1 MIEVK
6 VPLKLT
12 IFGEHAVV
20 YGRPAIAYTI
30 SEYLTLR
37 FKESNK
43 FYIKSNNLEI
53 KGVKIDLNELKIENE
68 NARKVL
74 AYIIETL
81 NYFGNKKPVE
91 IEIESP
97 VEPSVGLGTS
107 AGVVVGTV
115 AGYSSFLG
123 MELSKDEIARISHE
137 IELKVQG
144 IASRMDTYTETYGGF
159 IFIEGDKFER
169 IKTSMSFS
177 AGYFRRIMTTAE
189 MLKRVKIMKE
199 NKRELF
205 DTILDTIGKVVREAK
220 KALENNDEETIGEL
234 MYINHGLL
242 FSLGITV
249 PQIDEF
255 ISTSRMMGIKGCKI
269 SGGGAGGSVICTKD
283 DRAELLLKA
292 MGGKVINATPSFD
305 GVRVFRNLKAL

>member
-1 MIEVK
+1 VIEVK

-12 IFGEHAVV
+12 LFGEHAVV

-37 FKESNK
+37 FKESEK
-43 FYIKSNNLEI
+43 FYIKSDNLQI
-53 KGVKIDLNELKIENE
+53 KGVKVNLDEFKIENE
-68 NARKVL
+68 SVKRVL
-74 AYIIETL
+74 AYVVETI
-81 NYFGNKKPVE
+81 NYFGNQKPVE

-97 VEPSVGLGTS
+97 VDPSVGLGTS

-123 MELSKDEIARISHE
+123 MELNKDEIAKISHDV
-137 IELKVQG
+137 ELKVQG

-159 IFIEGDKFER
+159 IFIEGDKFEK
-169 IKTSMSFS
+169 INTDLSFS

-189 MLKRVKIMKE
+189 MLKRVKGMKE

-205 DTILDTIGKVVREAK
+205 ETVLDTIGKIVVEAK
-220 KALENNDEETIGEL
+220 KSLENNDEESVGEL
-234 MYINHGLL
+234 MYMNHGLL

-249 PQIDEF
+249 PQVDEF
-255 ISTSRMMGIKGCKI
+255 ISTSRMAGIKGCKI
-269 SGGGAGGSVICTKD
+269 SGGGAGGAVVCTKD
-283 DRAELLLKA
+283 ERAVLLLNA
-292 MGGKVINATPSFD
+292 MGGRVINASPSFG
-305 GVRVFRNLKAL
+305 GVKVFSL

>member
-12 IFGEHAVV
+12 LFGEHAVV

-37 FKESNK
+37 FKESEK
-43 FYIKSNNLEI
+43 FYIKSDNLQI
-53 KGVKIDLNELKIENE
+53 KGVKVNLDEFKVENE
-68 NARKVL
+68 SVKRVL
-74 AYIIETL
+74 AYVIETI

-123 MELSKDEIARISHE
+123 MELSKDEIAKISHD

-159 IFIEGDKFER
+159 IFIEGDKFEK
-169 IKTSMSFS
+169 IETNLSFS

-189 MLKRVKIMKE
+189 MLKRVKAMKD

-205 DTILDTIGKVVREAK
+205 DTILDTIGKIVVEAK
-220 KALENNDEETIGEL
+220 KSLENNDEESIGEL
-234 MYINHGLL
+234 MYMNHGLL

-249 PQIDEF
+249 PQVDEF
-255 ISTSRMMGIKGCKI
+255 ISTSRMAGIKGCKI
-269 SGGGAGGSVICTKD
+269 SGGGAGGAVICTKD
-283 DRAELLLKA
+283 ERAELLLHA
-292 MGGKVINATPSFD
+292 MGGRVINASPSFG
-305 GVRVFRNLKAL
+305 GVKVFSL

>member
-12 IFGEHAVV
+12 LFGEHAVV
-20 YGRPAIAYTI
+20 YGKPAIAYTI

-37 FKESNK
+37 FKESDK

-53 KGVKIDLNELKIENE
+53 KGIKVNLEEFKIENE
-68 NARKVL
+68 NAKRLL
-74 AYIIETL
+74 AYILETI
-81 NYFGNKKPVE
+81 NYFDSKKPVE

-123 MELSKDEIARISHE
+123 MELSKDEIAKISHE

-159 IFIEGDKFER
+159 IFIEGDKFEK
-169 IKTSMSFS
+169 IDTNLSFS
-177 AGYFRRIMTTAE
+177 AGYFKRIMTTAE
-189 MLKRVKIMKE
+189 MLRRVKMMKE

-205 DTILDTIGKVVREAK
+205 DRILDAIGKIVLEAK
-220 KALENNDEETIGEL
+220 KALEINDEEGVGEL

-242 FSLGITV
+242 FSLGVTV
-249 PQIDEF
+249 PQVDEF
-255 ISTSRMMGIKGCKI
+255 ISTSRMIGIKGCKI
-269 SGGGAGGSVICTKD
+269 SGGGAGGAVICTKD
-283 DRAELLLKA
+283 ERAELLLRA
-292 MGGKVINATPSFD
+292 LGGKVINATPSFG
-305 GVRVFRNLKAL
+305 GVKVFHL

>member
-12 IFGEHAVV
+12 LFGEHAVV

-30 SEYLTLR
+30 SEYLTIR

-43 FYIKSNNLEI
+43 FYIKSDNLQI
-53 KGVKIDLNELKIENE
+53 KGVKVNIDEFKVENE
-68 NARKVL
+68 NIKRVL
-74 AYIIETL
+74 SYIIEAI
-81 NYFGNKKPVE
+81 NYFEAKKPVE

-115 AGYSSFLG
+115 AGYSAYLG
-123 MELSKDEIARISHE
+123 IELTNEEIAKISHE

-144 IASRMDTYTETYGGF
+144 IASRMDTYTETFGGF
-159 IFIEGDKFER
+159 IFIQGDKFEK
-169 IKTSMSFS
+169 IESNLSFS
-177 AGYFRRIMTTAE
+177 GGYFKRIMTTAE
-189 MLKRVKIMKE
+189 MLRRVKEMKE
-199 NKRELF
+199 KRKELF
-205 DTILDTIGKVVREAK
+205 ETILDTIGKVTVEAK
-220 KALENNDEETIGEL
+220 DALSSNDKKSVGEL

-255 ISTSRMMGIKGCKI
+255 ISTARMAGTDGCKI
-269 SGGGAGGSVICTKD
+269 SGGGAGGAVVCTKD
-283 DRAELLLKA
+283 ERAELLMNA
-292 MGGKVINATPSFD
+292 MGGKVINATPSFG
-305 GVRVFRNLKAL
+305 GVRVKHLG

>member
-1 MIEVK
+1 VIEVK

-12 IFGEHAVV
+12 LFGEHAVV

-37 FKESNK
+37 FKESEK
-43 FYIKSNNLEI
+43 FYIKSDNLQI
-53 KGVKIDLNELKIENE
+53 KGVKVNLDEFKIENE
-68 NARKVL
+68 SVKRVL
-74 AYIIETL
+74 AYVVETI
-81 NYFGNKKPVE
+81 NYFGNQKPVE

-97 VEPSVGLGTS
+97 VDPSVGLGTS

-123 MELSKDEIARISHE
+123 MELNKDEIAKISHDV
-137 IELKVQG
+137 ELKVQG

-159 IFIEGDKFER
+159 IFIEGDKFEK
-169 IKTSMSFS
+169 INTDLSFS

-189 MLKRVKIMKE
+189 ILKRVKGMKE

-205 DTILDTIGKVVREAK
+205 ETVLDTIGKIVIEAK
-220 KALENNDEETIGEL
+220 KSLENNDEESVGEL
-234 MYINHGLL
+234 MYMNHGLL

-249 PQIDEF
+249 PQVDEF
-255 ISTSRMMGIKGCKI
+255 ISTSRMAGVKGCKI
-269 SGGGAGGSVICTKD
+269 SGGGAGGAVVCTKD
-283 DRAELLLKA
+283 ERAVLLLNA
-292 MGGKVINATPSFD
+292 MGGRVINASPSFG
-305 GVRVFRNLKAL
+305 GVKVFSL

>member
-12 IFGEHAVV
+12 LFGEHAVV

-53 KGVKIDLNELKIENE
+53 KGIKVNLDEFKIENE
-68 NARKVL
+68 NTKNVL
-74 AYIIETL
+74 AYVVEAI

-91 IEIESP
+91 IEIESS

-123 MELSKDEIARISHE
+123 IELSKDEIAKISHE

-159 IFIEGDKFER
+159 IFIEGDRFEK
-169 IKTSMSFS
+169 IDTKLSFS
-177 AGYFRRIMTTAE
+177 AGYFKRVMTTSE
-189 MLKRVKIMKE
+189 MLKRVKMMKE
-199 NKRELF
+199 DKRELF
-205 DTILDTIGKVVREAK
+205 DTILDTIGKIVLEAK
-220 KALENNDEETIGEL
+220 RSLKNNDEKNIGEL

-255 ISTSRMMGIKGCKI
+255 VSISRMTGIKGCKI
-269 SGGGAGGSVICTKD
+269 SGGGAGGAVICTKD
-283 DRAELLLKA
+283 ERAELLLHA
-292 MGGKVINATPSFD
+292 MGGKVINATPSFT
-305 GVRVFRNLKAL
+305 GVKVYYL

>member
-1 MIEVK
+1 VIEVK

-12 IFGEHAVV
+12 LFGEHAVV

-37 FKESNK
+37 FKESEK
-43 FYIKSNNLEI
+43 FYIKSDNLQI
-53 KGVKIDLNELKIENE
+53 KGVKVNLDEFKIENE
-68 NARKVL
+68 SVKRVL
-74 AYIIETL
+74 AYVVETI
-81 NYFGNKKPVE
+81 NYFGNQKPVE

-97 VEPSVGLGTS
+97 VDPSVGLGTS

-123 MELSKDEIARISHE
+123 MELNKDEIAKISHD

-159 IFIEGDKFER
+159 IFIEGDKFEK
-169 IKTSMSFS
+169 INTDLSFS

-189 MLKRVKIMKE
+189 MLKRVKEMKE

-205 DTILDTIGKVVREAK
+205 ETVLDTIGKIVVEAK
-220 KALENNDEETIGEL
+220 KSLENNDEESVGEL
-234 MYINHGLL
+234 MYMNHGLL
-242 FSLGITV
+242 FSLGVTV
-249 PQIDEF
+249 PQVDEF
-255 ISTSRMMGIKGCKI
+255 ISTSRMAGIKGCKI
-269 SGGGAGGSVICTKD
+269 SGGGAGGAVVCTKD
-283 DRAELLLKA
+283 ERAVLLLNA
-292 MGGKVINATPSFD
+292 MGGRVINASPSFG
-305 GVRVFRNLKAL
+305 GVKVFSL

>member
-1 MIEVK
+1 MIEVR

-12 IFGEHAVV
+12 LFGEHAVV

-30 SEYLTLR
+30 SEYISMK

-43 FYIKSNNLEI
+43 FYIKSDNLQI
-53 KGVKIDLNELKIENE
+53 KGVKVNIEEFKIENE
-68 NARKVL
+68 NVKRIL
-74 AYIIETL
+74 SYIVEGI
-81 NYFGNKKPVE
+81 NYFEAKKPVE

-115 AGYSSFLG
+115 AGYSAYLG
-123 MELSKDEIARISHE
+123 IKLTKEEIAKISHE

-144 IASRMDTYTETYGGF
+144 IASRMDTYTETFGGF
-159 IFIEGDKFER
+159 IYIQGDRFEKIE
-169 IKTSMSFS
+169 SSLSFS
-177 AGYFRRIMTTAE
+177 GGYFKRIMTTAE
-189 MLKRVKIMKE
+189 MLKRVKEMKE
-199 NKRELF
+199 NKKELF
-205 DTILDTIGKVVREAK
+205 ESILDTIGKVTIEAK
-220 KALENNDEETIGEL
+220 NALIQNDLKSIGDL

-255 ISTSRMMGIKGCKI
+255 ISTSRMAGIYGCKI
-269 SGGGAGGSVICTKD
+269 SGGGAGGAVVCTKD
-283 DRAELLLKA
+283 DRAELLINA
-292 MGGKVINATPSFD
+292 MGGRIINASPSFT
-305 GVRVFRNLKAL
+305 GVIVKHL